1 MLGTVEPAVNTD
13 GRFMACPMLVYFN
26 EENTLEQQGNFVLYS
41 TGCNSEIK
49 VTLCPGILSL
59 CTVQCIPTL
68 AEVYLLK
75 RAH

>member
-41 TGCNSEIK
+41 MGCNDEIK
-49 VTLCPGILSL
+49 VALCPGIL
-59 CTVQCIPTL
+59 
-68 AEVYLLK
+68 YLSALFSVSQPWLK
-75 RAH
+75 FIY